1 MVTHMTI
8 KSEAA
13 QLREL
18 MGEHLEIPSF
28 FLCVRPALLLE
39 LWMILC
45 PLTSF
50 WLAGQRESE
59 LLSATGPSAFLGI
72 LLSVSIVN
80 GRSLYL
86 SLPSHFRE
94 SSKVLALIRKKVE
107 TYARTFAVLV
117 LILSLLAANSALGSM
132 AYIIPLV
139 FCTVM
144 LVFIFNMDIGRY
156 RLSAFTSAMEL
167 LKSRKQ
173 GGE

>member
-1 MVTHMTI
+1 
-8 KSEAA
+8 
-13 QLREL
+13 
-18 MGEHLEIPSF
+18 
-28 FLCVRPALLLE
+28 
-39 LWMILC
+39 
-45 PLTSF
+45 
-50 WLAGQRESE
+50 
-59 LLSATGPSAFLGI
+59 
-72 LLSVSIVN
+72 
-80 GRSLYL
+80 
-86 SLPSHFRE
+86 
-94 SSKVLALIRKKVE
+94 VLALIRKKVE